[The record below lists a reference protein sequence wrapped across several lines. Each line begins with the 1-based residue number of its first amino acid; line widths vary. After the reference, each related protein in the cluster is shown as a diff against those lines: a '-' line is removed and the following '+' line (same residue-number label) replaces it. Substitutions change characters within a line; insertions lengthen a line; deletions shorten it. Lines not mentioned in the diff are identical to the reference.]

1 MLWVELSEHCSYTA
15 ALMNKAGMNIR
26 NYTDEQHLYGLVAAG
41 TEAASEGVVVSLTV
55 GEALVLIKLA

>member
-1 MLWVELSEHCSYTA
+1 
-15 ALMNKAGMNIR
+15 MNIG
-26 NYTDEQHLYGLVAAG
+26 NYTDDLHLYGLVAAG